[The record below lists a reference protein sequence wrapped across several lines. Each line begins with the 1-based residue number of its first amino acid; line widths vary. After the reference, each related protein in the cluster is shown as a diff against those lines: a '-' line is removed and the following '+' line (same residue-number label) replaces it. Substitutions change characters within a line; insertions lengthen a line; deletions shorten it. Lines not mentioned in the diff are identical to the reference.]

1 MKNLRKTKIVC
12 SMGPTT
18 ANDEIV
24 EKLIIAGMNV
34 ARFNFSHG
42 NHETHKIAM
51 ERVRRVSEKLQTP
64 VALLLDTKGPE
75 IRTGNV
81 ENDGLIKF
89 EVGDKVI
96 ITVDGAICTQG
107 NEKSPTHLSLSWKDL
122 PNRASQGI
130 KILIADG
137 LIELEVNNVENQT
150 VYCTA
155 KNSGSIGS
163 KKNVNIIGLHAGLP
177 IMTDQDKAD
186 IAFGVSQNVDFIA
199 ASFVSF
205 PSEVVEIRNYLNSL
219 GSHAHIIA
227 KIENEEGVNN
237 IDGIIA
243 EADGIM
249 VARGDLG
256 VQLPTEKIPLA
267 QKYIISR
274 CRQAGKPVIT
284 ATQMLDSMISN
295 PRPTRAELTDVAN
308 AIFDGT
314 DATMLSGETAN
325 GKYPVEAVETMAT
338 IARTVEDSEEYT
350 ARMFE
355 LDQNI
360 ASGKKIEHIVAK
372 NAYLMAKDLKAIA
385 IVTPTLQGNTAR
397 MVSQFRPEQSIIAV
411 TPIPRVQRQLMLN
424 WGVYPMLSEVVD
436 DSEWMVQKAIKKALD
451 SGVIHLSDRI
461 VMLAGIPINN
471 PIKVN
476 TVKVLFVGNVVA
488 AGNGGFTNQESK
500 RVSGRVFK
508 ITEPNEFRT
517 YIRSSKKGGLILV
530 CKKITEDFIPIL
542 RIVEGVISEEESEIP
557 SELLAM
563 VNPSLVWL
571 LNCKG
576 AMKNLETDLT
586 VTIDG
591 GQGLAYEGLC

>member
-1 MKNLRKTKIVC
+1 
-12 SMGPTT
+12 MGPTT

-24 EKLIIAGMNV
+24 EKLIKAGMNV

-42 NHETHKIAM
+42 DHETHKIAM

-81 ENDGLIKF
+81 EKDGLIKF

-137 LIELEVNNVENQT
+137 LIELEVDNIENQT

-205 PSEVVEIRNYLNSL
+205 PSEVVEIRNYLESL

-360 ASGKKIEHIVAK
+360 TVGNKIEHLVAK
-372 NAYLMAKDLKAIA
+372 NAYLMSKDLKAIA

-424 WGVYPMLSEVVD
+424 WGVYPMLSEIVD
-436 DSEWMVQKAIKKALD
+436 DSEWMVQNAIKKALD
-451 SGVIHLSDRI
+451 SGVINLSDRI

-488 AGNGGFTNQESK
+488 AGTGGFANPENK

-517 YIRSSKKGGLILV
+517 YIRSNKKGGLILV
-530 CKKITEDFIPIL
+530 CKRITEDFIPIL
-542 RIVEGVISEEESEIP
+542 RIVEGVICEEESEIP
-557 SELLAM
+557 PELLAM
-563 VNPSLVWL
+563 VNPNLVWL
-571 LNCKG
+571 INSNG
-576 AMKNLETDLT
+576 AMKALETDLT

-591 GQGLAYEGLC
+591 GQGLTYEGLC

>member
-1 MKNLRKTKIVC
+1 
-12 SMGPTT
+12 MGPTT
-18 ANDEIV
+18 ASDEIV
-24 EKLIIAGMNV
+24 EKLIKAGMNV

-42 NHETHKIAM
+42 DHATHQVAM
-51 ERVRRVSEKLQTP
+51 ERVRRVSEKMQTP

-81 ENDGLIKF
+81 ENDGLITF
-89 EVGDKVI
+89 SVGDKVN
-96 ITVDGAICTQG
+96 ITVDGTPCTQG
-107 NEKSPTHLSLSWKDL
+107 DQNTPTHLSLSWKDL
-122 PNRASQGI
+122 PNRASKGI

-137 LIELEVNNVENQT
+137 LIELEVDDVKKGT

-219 GSHAHIIA
+219 GSHALIIA

-256 VQLPTEKIPLA
+256 VQLPTERIPLV
-267 QKYIISR
+267 QKHIISR
-274 CRQAGKPVIT
+274 CRLAGKPVIT

-360 ASGKKIEHIVAK
+360 TVGNKIEHLVAK

-436 DSEWMVQKAIKKALD
+436 DSEWMVQNAIKKALD
-451 SGVIHLSDRI
+451 SGAIHLSDRI
-461 VMLAGIPINN
+461 IMLAGIPINN

-488 AGNGGFTNQESK
+488 AGTGGFANPENK

-530 CKKITEDFIPIL
+530 CKRITEDFIPIL
-542 RIVEGVISEEESEIP
+542 RIVEGVICEEESEIP
-557 SELLAM
+557 PELLAM
-563 VNPSLVWL
+563 VNPNLVWL
-571 LNCKG
+571 INSNG
-576 AMKNLETDLT
+576 AMKALETDLT

-591 GQGLAYEGLC
+591 GQGLTYEGLC

>member
-1 MKNLRKTKIVC
+1 MNLRKTKIVC

-18 ANDEIV
+18 SDDKIV
-24 EKLIIAGMNV
+24 EKLIKAGMNV

-42 NHETHKIAM
+42 SHQSHKEAM
-51 ERVRRVSEKLQTP
+51 DRVKRVSEKLNVP

-81 ENDGLIKF
+81 EADGLITF
-89 EVGDKVI
+89 NSGDKVE
-96 ITVDGAICTQG
+96 ITVDGSVCKKDNDKI
-107 NEKSPTHLSLSWKDL
+107 HLSLSWKEL
-122 PNRASQGI
+122 PIKAKKGI

-137 LIELEVNNVENQT
+137 LIELEVDEVKNNKVF
-150 VYCTA
+150 CTA

-177 IMTDQDKAD
+177 IMTEQDKAD
-186 IAFGVSQNVDFIA
+186 IAFGVSQDVDFIA

-205 PSEVVEIRNYLNSL
+205 PSEIVEIRNYLNSL
-219 GSHAHIIA
+219 KSKALIIA
-227 KIENEEGVNN
+227 KIENEEGLNN

-243 EADGIM
+243 EADGVM

-325 GKYPVEAVETMAT
+325 GKYPVESVETMAT
-338 IARTVEDSEEYT
+338 IARSVEDSEEYT
-350 ARMFE
+350 SRMFE
-355 LDQNI
+355 LDKDIPN
-360 ASGKKIEHIVAK
+360 SKRIENIVAK
-372 NAYLMAKDLKAIA
+372 NAFFMAKELKAIA
-385 IVTPTLQGNTAR
+385 IVTPTLLGNTAR
-397 MVSQFRPEQSIIAV
+397 MISQFRPEQSIIAV
-411 TPIPRVQRQLMLN
+411 TPIPRVQRQLMLC
-424 WGVYPMLSEVVD
+424 WGVYPMLTEIVD
-436 DSEWMVQKAIKKALD
+436 DSEQMVQNAIKKGLD
-451 SGVIHLSDRI
+451 SGIIKLSDRI
-461 VMLAGIPINN
+461 IMMAGIPINN

-488 AGNGGFTNQESK
+488 SGVGGYSNPNSK
-500 RVSGRVFK
+500 KSSGRVFK
-508 ITEPNEFRT
+508 ISEPNDFRSYMRKT
-517 YIRSSKKGGLILV
+517 KSGLILV

-542 RIVEGVISEEESEIP
+542 RFVNGVIAEEDSEI
-557 SELLAM
+557 SLELLSM
-563 VNPSLVWL
+563 INPNLVWL
-571 LNCKG
+571 LDCKD
-576 AMKNLETDLT
+576 ATKNLEMDLT

-591 GQGLAYEGLC
+591 SQNLAYEGLC